1 MIWRNVKSKGK
12 ISMSNLIALKVLDMI
27 ASRLEELAECQNKR
41 DEFNKQAQDLRAQL
55 GRSQS
60 TSYAHYCTR
69 GISGMH
75 N

>member
-1 MIWRNVKSKGK
+1 MIWRNVKSKVK
-12 ISMSNLIALKVLDMI
+12 ISVVNSIALKVLAMST
-27 ASRLEELAECQNKR
+27 SRLEELAECQNKR

-55 GRSQS
+55 GRSQG